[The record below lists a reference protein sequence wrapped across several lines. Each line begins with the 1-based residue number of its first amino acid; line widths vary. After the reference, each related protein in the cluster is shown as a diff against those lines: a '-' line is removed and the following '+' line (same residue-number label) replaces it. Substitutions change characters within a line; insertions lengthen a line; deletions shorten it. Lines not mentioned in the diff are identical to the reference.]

1 MKNFSK
7 EVQVNLEKMCA
18 TGKLFRS
25 SVTGHQV
32 WNSYISGFEP
42 EENPIFRDP
51 NSSAHNCNLCNN
63 FIRRYGNIVAI
74 DTNFKIITLFDD
86 ITGIYAK
93 TSASISEMLKNAV
106 ISDVFFET
114 YADLNYLP
122 YEKINKTQEQYL
134 LGIAHNMKQYNK
146 AEAELYGVVKED
158 EIRKFDHLH
167 MFLPKTFVDRS
178 GNSIEKIMADFRDAK
193 NVFQRAME
201 EIPLDTLNL
210 VKDLINQESLLDGKT
225 HLFKIEAIIPK
236 KLMYDQ
242 LSATER
248 DNWLWIHSY
257 KLPFAKFR
265 NELIGT
271 LCVEL
276 AEGKELNEAC
286 KAWNYRVDPIN
297 YMKATAPIT
306 KKQIDDAKKFV
317 EENSYE
323 ESFNRRFATI
333 DDIKASE
340 ILHVN
345 TGTGEVKSVSIF
357 DNVKST
363 STRHKRSEFEKIE
376 EVTIEK
382 FMSDILPNCTSV
394 EAFLTNNQEGNLVSL
409 TTANVK
415 ESKPIFKWNNNY
427 SWTFN
432 GNLAGKS
439 QIKNAVKSRGGKI
452 EAVIRISLAFPNATD
467 DYDLHV
473 KEPTGNLIYYG
484 NLRNTHPSSAKL
496 DLDAQGKD
504 GYQPP
509 EKRVE
514 NITYSDLSKMPNG
527 NYEIQV
533 NNYSQ
538 RGLHTKFQLEVE
550 IEGDVTLV
558 ELEKTTTSN
567 TVTIGI
573 LTKQNNE
580 VTFTPKNATI
590 INSETISKEIY
601 GLETNMFHK
610 VNLVCLS
617 PNHWDNNNIGNKH
630 YFFML
635 DNCKCPTSIRSFHI
649 ENLIPELATHRKVL
663 EVLGNTTMIDPT
675 DKQLSGLGY
684 NCTVR
689 DELIV
694 RLSGTHK
701 RIIKIKF

>member
-7 EVQVNLEKMCA
+7 EVQANLEKMCA

-25 SVTGHQV
+25 SVTGQQV
-32 WNSYISGFEP
+32 WDSYISGFEP

-51 NSSAHNCNLCNN
+51 NSSTHNCNLCNN

-74 DTNFKIITLFDD
+74 DVNFKIITLFDN
-86 ITGIYAK
+86 ITGVYAK
-93 TSASISEMLKNAV
+93 TSTTISEMLKNAV

-114 YADLNYLP
+114 YAELNYLP
-122 YEKINKTQEQYL
+122 YEKINKTQEKYL
-134 LGIAHNMKQYNK
+134 LGIAHNVKQYNK
-146 AEAELYGVVKED
+146 AEAELYGVVKEG

-167 MFLPKTFVDRS
+167 MFLPKMFVDQS

-201 EIPLDTLNL
+201 EIPLDTLHL
-210 VKDLINQESLLDGKT
+210 VRDLINQESLLDGKT

-242 LSATER
+242 LSASER

-286 KAWNYRVDPIN
+286 KTWNYRVDPIN

-306 KKQIDDAKKFV
+306 KKQIEDAKKFV

-345 TGTGEVKSVSIF
+345 TGNGELKTVSIF
-357 DNVKST
+357 DSVKST
-363 STRHKRSEFEKIE
+363 STRHKRSEFDKIE

-427 SWTFN
+427 SWTFA
-432 GNLAGKS
+432 GNIAGKS
-439 QIKNAVKSRGGKI
+439 QIKDAVKNRGGKT
-452 EAVIRISLAFPNATD
+452 EAVVRISLAFPGTTD
-467 DYDLHV
+467 DYDLHCI
-473 KEPTGNLIYYG
+473 EPNRNHIYFGNKRTL
-484 NLRNTHPSSAKL
+484 HASSGMI
-496 DLDAQGKD
+496 DLDAQGGD
-504 GYQPP
+504 GHFPP

-514 NITYSDLSKMPNG
+514 NITYNDLSKMPNG

-533 NNYSQ
+533 NNFSQ

-550 IEGDVTLV
+550 IEGDITLV
-558 ELEKTTTSN
+558 ELDKTTRSN
-567 TVTIGI
+567 TITIGT
-573 LTKQNNE
+573 LTKQNNQ
-580 VTFTPKNATI
+580 VIFTPKNATVI
-590 INSETISKEIY
+590 SSETISKEIY

-617 PNHWDNNNIGNKH
+617 PNHWDENNVGNKH

-635 DNCKCPTSIRSFHI
+635 DNCKCPTAIRSFHI
-649 ENLIPELATHRKVL
+649 ENLIPELAIHRKVL
-663 EVLGNTTMIDPT
+663 EVLGNTTMINPT
-675 DKQLSGLGY
+675 NKQLSGLGF
-684 NCTVR
+684 NATVR

-701 RIIKIKF
+701 RVIKIKF